1 MVYAYNLR
9 GMNYSRKIR
18 EAKKLIGLVI
28 ILLVSLALTGCSDDD
43 DSSYVV
49 DLGASNL
56 FIDPN
61 GRYSITYPSD
71 WYYFETVNVPGR
83 KRTTWHA
90 NGTGEVTLG
99 ITDWL
104 PNGPTTKTV
113 LEWAQ
118 ENMDRLIAEGHI
130 LVKDISPIVNAEG
143 NTGYEFTVRDEAIQ
157 EDNRISFFFN
167 NLTEQFD
174 LTFYYDT
181 GYPDSSLTQII
192 RNFKTT
198 DL

>member
-9 GMNYSRKIR
+9 GMNYSRKVR

-71 WYYFETVNVPGR
+71 WYYF
-83 KRTTWHA
+83 
-90 NGTGEVTLG
+90 
-99 ITDWL
+99 D
-104 PNGPTTKTV
+104 
-113 LEWAQ
+113 
-118 ENMDRLIAEGHI
+118 
-130 LVKDISPIVNAEG
+130 
-143 NTGYEFTVRDEAIQ
+143 
-157 EDNRISFFFN
+157 
-167 NLTEQFD
+167 
-174 LTFYYDT
+174 
-181 GYPDSSLTQII
+181 
-192 RNFKTT
+192 
-198 DL
+198 